1 MVKCL
6 LIALSLLIAVAA
18 SASAET
24 LSASDFTAELNKA
37 FKANEQY
44 KTSTLYWLL
53 ERDNPSA
60 EQRKRAD
67 LIYAD
72 MKGSPGDDLTG
83 SVEAYFIYLAKYPDG
98 VDDAF
103 YREFEYRFGQYSAT
117 AKRVHTATAATD
129 AVIRDLWSLGYW
141 IDALAILQTSG
152 VQPNSVLIQDMQ
164 RTGYLCP
171 EAEAATEAR
180 YRYTINNKEH
190 VLGICAA
197 THTPIFPSPQPY
209 QADNIQPHIE
219 KTLRLHA
226 EQMAEAKTAR
236 YAAKN

>member
-1 MVKCL
+1 MLQK
-6 LIALSLLIAVAA
+6 LILAAFLSLPLIGA
-18 SASAET
+18 SHASPM
-24 LSASDFTAELNKA
+24 SASDFTAELNKA
-37 FKANEQY
+37 FKAKEQY
-44 KTSTLYWLL
+44 KVSTLYWLL
-53 ERDNPSA
+53 DRDDLSA

-72 MKGSPGDDLTG
+72 MKSSPGDDLTG
-83 SVEAYFIYLAKYPDG
+83 SVEGYFIYLAKYPDG

-171 EAEAATEAR
+171 EAEAATGAR
-180 YRYTINNKEH
+180 YRYTLNNKEH
-190 VLGICAA
+190 VLGICPA
-197 THTPIFPSPQPY
+197 THTPVFPSPQPY
-209 QADNIQPHIE
+209 QADKIQPHIE
-219 KTLRLHA
+219 QTLRRHA

-236 YAAKN
+236 YAK